1 MKNSLLQLKIKQRLN
16 KLASMDYDNIE
27 PWQIQE
33 AYNKAK
39 LEWVRRQLHGH
50 NARKEANEQ
59 SIQRIDDLQ
68 ILLKTYSLEGKQYET
83 YFQSDLM
90 PRDYMSFKRVSAH
103 AISDCCKD
111 EARVIEV
118 YLAEEA
124 DADLLLVD
132 RNKRPDFEWGETFCT
147 LFGNK
152 VRIYKTKDFEIVNP
166 KLIYFRQPNE
176 VKFLNVIDPETGK
189 FHVQDVSCEFKDD
202 IVETIIDEAAAVL
215 AGDIEAVLHYQR
227 STQNAERNN

>member
-39 LEWVRRQLHGH
+39 IEWVRRQLHG
-50 NARKEANEQ
+50 NNQFKEANEQ
-59 SIQRIDDLQ
+59 SIHRIDDLQ
-68 ILLKTYSLEGKQYET
+68 ILLKTYNLEGKEYPT
-83 YFQSDLM
+83 YFESHLM
-90 PRDYMSFKRVSAH
+90 PMDYMSFKRVSAH
-103 AISDCCKD
+103 AVSECCK
-111 EARVIEV
+111 EARVMEV

-132 RNKRPDFEWGETFCT
+132 RNKKPDFDWGETFCT

-152 VRIYKTKDFEIVNP
+152 VRIYKTPDFTFVNP
-166 KLIYFRQPNE
+166 KLIYYKQPNE
-176 VKFLNVIDPETGK
+176 VKFINVINPETGK
-189 FHVQDVSCEFKDD
+189 FHTEDVVCEFKDD
-202 IVETIIDEAAAVL
+202 IVETIIDEAAAIL
-215 AGDIEAVLHYQR
+215 AGDIESIIQYQR
-227 STQNAERNN
+227 ATQNAERNN

>member
-39 LEWVRRQLHGH
+39 IEWVRRQLHGG
-50 NARKEANEQ
+50 NAYKESNDQ
-59 SIQRIDDLQ
+59 SLQRIDDLQ
-68 ILLKTYSLEGKQYET
+68 ILLETYNLEGKQYDT

-90 PRDYMSFKRVSAH
+90 PRDYMTFKRVSTH
-103 AISDCCKD
+103 AVSDCCKD
-111 EARVIEV
+111 ARVMEV

-152 VRIYKTKDFEIVNP
+152 VRIYKNKDFTIVNP
-166 KLIYFRQPNE
+166 KLIYYRQPNE

-189 FHVQDVSCEFKDD
+189 FHVEDVECEFKND
-202 IVETIIDEAAAVL
+202 IVEIIIDEAAAIL
-215 AGDIEAVLHYQR
+215 AGDIESIMQYQR
-227 STQNAERNN
+227 ATQNAERNN

>member
-39 LEWVRRQLHGH
+39 IEWVRRQLHGA
-50 NARKEANEQ
+50 NTTKEANEQ
-59 SIQRIDDLQ
+59 SIKRIDDLQ
-68 ILLKTYSLEGKQYET
+68 ILLETYNLEGKQYEA

-90 PRDYMSFKRVSAH
+90 PRDYMTFKRVSTH
-103 AISDCCKD
+103 AVSDCCK
-111 EARVIEV
+111 EARVMEV

-152 VRIYKTKDFEIVNP
+152 VRIYKNKDFTIVNP
-166 KLIYFRQPNE
+166 KLIYYRQPNE

-189 FHVQDVSCEFKDD
+189 FHVEDVECEFKND
-202 IVETIIDEAAAVL
+202 IVEIIIDEAAAIL
-215 AGDIEAVLHYQR
+215 AGDIESIMQYQR
-227 STQNAERNN
+227 ATQNAERNN

>member
-27 PWQIQE
+27 PWQVQE

-39 LEWVRRQLHGH
+39 IEWVRRQLHGN
-50 NARKEANEQ
+50 NATKEANEQ
-59 SIQRIDDLQ
+59 SIKRIDDLQ
-68 ILLKTYSLEGKQYET
+68 ILLETYSLEGKQYET
-83 YFQSDLM
+83 YFESDLM
-90 PRDYMSFKRVSAH
+90 PRNYMTFKRVSTH
-103 AISDCCKD
+103 AASACCK
-111 EARVIEV
+111 EARVMEV
-118 YLAEEA
+118 YLAEES

-152 VRIYKTKDFEIVNP
+152 VRIYKNKDFTIVSP
-166 KLIYFRQPNE
+166 KLIYYRQPNE

-189 FHVQDVSCEFKDD
+189 FHVEDVECEFKND
-202 IVETIIDEAAAVL
+202 IVETIIDEAAAIL
-215 AGDIEAVLHYQR
+215 AGDIESIMQYQR
-227 STQNAERNN
+227 ATQNAERNN

>member
-33 AYNKAK
+33 AFNKATT
-39 LEWVRRQLHGH
+39 EWVRRQLHGG
-50 NARKEANEQ
+50 NTRKEANEQ

-68 ILLKTYSLEGKQYET
+68 VLLSVFKLEGKEYPTFFE
-83 YFQSDLM
+83 SHRM
-90 PRDYMSFKRVSAH
+90 PSDYMTFKRVSAQ
-103 AISDCCKD
+103 AVSDCCKD
-111 EARVIEV
+111 PRIMEV

-132 RNKRPDFEWGETFCT
+132 GNKKPDFEWGETFCT

-152 VRIYKTKDFEIVNP
+152 VRIYRTSDFTIVNP
-166 KLIYFRQPNE
+166 KLIYYKQPRE
-176 VKFLNVIDPETGK
+176 VKFLNVINPETGK
-189 FHVQDVSCEFKDD
+189 FHVKDVESEFKDD
-202 IVETIIDEAAAVL
+202 IVEIIIDEAAAIL
-215 AGDIEAVLHYQR
+215 AGDIESIMQYQR
-227 STQNAERNN
+227 MTQNAERNN

>member
-39 LEWVRRQLHGH
+39 IEWVRRQLHGS
-50 NARKEANEQ
+50 NTVKEANEQ
-59 SIQRIDDLQ
+59 TIRRIDDLQ
-68 ILLKTYSLEGKQYET
+68 ILLETFNLEGKEYPT
-83 YFQSDLM
+83 YFESHLM
-90 PRDYMSFKRVSAH
+90 PRDYMTFKRVSAH

-111 EARVIEV
+111 PRVMDV

-152 VRIYKTKDFEIVNP
+152 VRIYKNKDFTIVNP
-166 KLIYFRQPNE
+166 KLIYYRQPNE
-176 VKFLNVIDPETGK
+176 VKFINVIDPETGK

-202 IVETIIDEAAAVL
+202 IVETIIDEAAAIL
-215 AGDIEAVLHYQR
+215 AGDIESIMQYQR
-227 STQNAERNN
+227 ATQNAERNN